1 MSTKR
6 PTVMEIV
13 RDSGAG
19 AAELV
24 AVIPDASKHTLQAIA
39 GGRIPGVTQAA
50 SVAGG
55 LRRLEKQYKSKASK
69 FGRAAARL
77 EKHYPEETAELDL
90 GPDVREVDR
99 KILIRAATGK
109 ENFASIGRA
118 EGRSREGVAQIV
130 RAYEKRTGKKLPRYG
145 KT

>member
-1 MSTKR
+1 LSTKR

-55 LRRLEKQYKSKASK
+55 LRRLEKQYKTKAGK
-69 FGRAAARL
+69 FGRAASRL
-77 EKHYPEETAELDL
+77 EKHYPEEAVDLDL
-90 GPDVREVDR
+90 PSDVSDLDR
-99 KILIRAATGK
+99 RILTMAATGK
-109 ENFASIGRA
+109 FDFAHIGRVV
-118 EGRSREGVAQIV
+118 ERSREGVAQRV
-130 RAYEKRTGKKLPRYG
+130 RAYEKRTGQKLPRYG